1 MVWSKHFSRFTI
13 LAVALTLGLTTNV
26 PAQVQAQL
34 KPSSPSSKLPN
45 QSKNS
50 FRPPRTAT
58 GLPTNTQGG
67 ATRNPIT
74 CLDKD
79 SEIPAVPLVPV
90 DSQMGETVADYPT
103 FFWYMPKTS
112 AQAVEFLLED
122 ENKNQVYKVTYA
134 LAKSA
139 EDDTISGPG
148 LMSLTLPSF
157 ANLSPLEIGKEY
169 KWQVTL
175 VCDPTDRSND
185 VGMKNVVSI
194 KRVAPDPA
202 LALRLQQAT
211 PQQRVALYRDAQLWH
226 DAVSTLVELQ
236 RTRPDDA
243 NLPVAWDR
251 LLSSAGL

>member
-1 MVWSKHFSRFTI
+1 MVWSKHLSRFTI

-26 PAQVQAQL
+26 PAQVQAQP

-58 GLPTNTQGG
+58 GVPTNTQGG

-90 DSQMGETVADYPT
+90 ASQMGETVADYPT

-112 AQAVEFLLED
+112 AADVEFVLKD
-122 ENKNQVYKVTYA
+122 EKGNAVYTVKYA

-139 EDDTISGPG
+139 ESDVSEPG

-169 KWQVTL
+169 NWQVIL
-175 VCDPTDRSND
+175 VCDPLDRSND
-185 VGMKNVVSI
+185 VAMKNVVSI

-202 LALRLQQAT
+202 LALRIQQAT

-226 DAVSTLVELQ
+226 EAVSTLVELQ

>member
-1 MVWSKHFSRFTI
+1 
-13 LAVALTLGLTTNV
+13 LTLGLTTNV

-50 FRPPRTAT
+50 FRPPRTPT
-58 GLPTNTQGG
+58 GVPRNTQGG
-67 ATRNPIT
+67 GARGDIA
-74 CLDKD
+74 CKDKGT
-79 SEIPAVPLVPV
+79 EVKPLPLVPV

-112 AQAVEFLLED
+112 AADVEFVLQD
-122 ENKNQVYKVTYA
+122 ENSNAVYKVQYA

-139 EDDTISGPG
+139 EDDNISGPG
-148 LMSLTLPSF
+148 LMSLTLPAF
-157 ANLSPLEIGKEY
+157 ANFSPLEIGKKYSWRVSLICE
-169 KWQVTL
+169 TG
-175 VCDPTDRSND
+175 DRSND
-185 VGMKNVVSI
+185 IVSEGSI

-202 LALRLQQAT
+202 LALRIQQAT
-211 PQQRVALYRDAQLWH
+211 PQQRVALYRDAQLWY

>member
-45 QSKNS
+45 QLKNS
-50 FRPPRTAT
+50 FRPPRT
-58 GLPTNTQGG
+58 GVPVNTISG
-67 ATRNPIT
+67 AKRGPIT
-74 CLDKD
+74 CQDKD
-79 SEIPAVPLVPV
+79 SEIPPIPLVPAA
-90 DSQMGETVADYPT
+90 SQIGETVADYPT

-112 AQAVEFLLED
+112 AADVEFVLKD
-122 ENKNQVYKVTYA
+122 ENNDKEVYKVKYA
-134 LAKSA
+134 LAKSS
-139 EDDTISGPG
+139 ESDVSEPG

-169 KWQVTL
+169 KWEVIL
-175 VCDPTDRSND
+175 LCDPLDRSND
-185 VGMKNVVSI
+185 VPMENPVSI
-194 KRVAPDPA
+194 KRVVPNPA
-202 LALRLQQAT
+202 LALRIQQAT